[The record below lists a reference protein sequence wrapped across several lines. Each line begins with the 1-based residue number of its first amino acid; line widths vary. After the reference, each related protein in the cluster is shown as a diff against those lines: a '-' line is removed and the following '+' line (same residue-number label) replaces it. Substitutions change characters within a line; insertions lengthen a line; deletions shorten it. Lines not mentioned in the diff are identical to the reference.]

1 MPKMIHSGEFCGHTV
16 LPDRLI
22 LIGQKLAGN
31 VKIQEFKCDI
41 LSNFQTMYALKTKY
55 FKVGSLLLQ
64 ELSCFL
70 WLLGVG
76 FAQSRV
82 RRRRR
87 SFSEMLGEERAL
99 ACNHLLGLVA
109 SAAVFVVGSLS
120 LLAAQALP

>member
-1 MPKMIHSGEFCGHTV
+1 ME
-16 LPDRLI
+16 
-22 LIGQKLAGN
+22 N

-109 SAAVFVVGSLS
+109 SAAVFVVVGSLS